1 MSEFI
6 ELSEIYLPVA
16 GGAIAGS
23 LDIGGSLTVNSALG
37 DGSDYNV
44 AEKITELEE
53 TINKMTTAFTTIYT
67 LDCAVTLGDNYSSGS
82 ASAYLLGNSLRMYM
96 TATRSSAA
104 SAGDITN
111 ETVMTI
117 TVTDRG
123 KIKTVYG
130 ASFGPSTSGGPANF
144 HCGVTQGDTTTTLTV
159 TLAGVAI
166 SDNAWNAYW
175 TLPVTL
181 NFDAF

>member
-1 MSEFI
+1 MADYISQI
-6 ELSEIYLPVA
+6 QLSDNLIYDITLP
-16 GGAIAGS
+16 GLIA
-23 LDIGGSLTVNSALG
+23 TVDQL
-37 DGSDYNV
+37 
-44 AEKITELEE
+44 
-53 TINKMTTAFTTIYT
+53 
-67 LDCAVTLGDNYSSGS
+67 
-82 ASAYLLGNSLRMYM
+82 NSLSGV
-96 TATRSSAA
+96 TQDLQTQLNNKWDKETDTVSIEAA

-130 ASFGPSTSGGPANF
+130 VSFGPSTSGGPANF